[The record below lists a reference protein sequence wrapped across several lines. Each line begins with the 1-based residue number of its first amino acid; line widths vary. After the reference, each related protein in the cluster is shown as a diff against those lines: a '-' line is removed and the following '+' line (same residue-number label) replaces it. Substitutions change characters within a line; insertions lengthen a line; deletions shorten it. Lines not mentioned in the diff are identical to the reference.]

1 MDDVNRFGHREFLLS
16 AAYSA
21 RPGACKRSIAQR
33 GRKRKNRRSQGRRW
47 YRVLR
52 KIYEELKMIRKEVQN
67 IRKMEE
73 RATYER
79 DLRNELKRHELHVEW
94 PIENYIPRKGA

>member
-1 MDDVNRFGHREFLLS
+1 M
-16 AAYSA
+16 
-21 RPGACKRSIAQR
+21 
-33 GRKRKNRRSQGRRW
+33 
-47 YRVLR
+47 LR
-52 KIYEELKMIRKEVQN
+52 KIYEELKMIRKELQK

-79 DLRNELKRHELHVEW
+79 DLRNKLERHELHVKW

>member
-1 MDDVNRFGHREFLLS
+1 M
-16 AAYSA
+16 
-21 RPGACKRSIAQR
+21 
-33 GRKRKNRRSQGRRW
+33 
-47 YRVLR
+47 LR
-52 KIYEELKMIRKEVQN
+52 KIYEELKMIRKEVQK

-79 DLRNELKRHELHVEW
+79 DLRNELERHELHVEW